1 MYFVKYGE
9 NYIHDPRIGL
19 VLSEAN
25 LDTELNKSD
34 ILTFTITKNHK
45 FYDVLKERDKEN
57 PVSVLWDDEIMFR
70 GEITTIES
78 DFYLTKTITCR
89 GELSY
94 LNDSIVRPYST
105 LEGETSRTAP
115 STVDGY
121 FEFLINEH
129 NSQVE
134 ESKRFK
140 IGRNEGVLL
149 DPNNYIYRSDIT
161 YPYVG
166 ETIKDK
172 IINSIGGYLKLD
184 YNKDGTRTISLL
196 KEVEEVNSQLID
208 FGVNLLDFVKNDETA
223 STISFIIP
231 LGATINDENEDTI
244 DEYLTITDE
253 PDGEIERGYV
263 KYGDMIYSL
272 NTVSKFGFIGK
283 TERFDDITVAS
294 NLVRAGLAALKE
306 YDNPITTIEIK
317 AIDLSIIKPDYK
329 QIQVGQYIHARSK
342 PHNFDSYM
350 LCSKISYDL
359 IQPDN
364 NVFTLG
370 HVYDTFTGRS
380 NTAIDTLNKS
390 LADSTGENYK
400 LPTATDEILGG
411 VKVGEGL
418 TIDENGRL
426 NGASPYVLPISSND
440 ILGGVKVG
448 YGLAIDDDG
457 TLNVTVEG
465 GSSYV
470 AEREVSAS
478 LYYARTASY
487 EVSASLYYAGTALYE
502 GEAELPSNPDS
513 IHTLSFCM
521 DTGKINEDFIYTETM
536 GYNPVGLEELVAFTR
551 KEITPAGNKIFTRS
565 SRRYTQSSKKDVEWN
580 RIEGHAYYYD
590 IEYNEEG
597 EVIRFKKGW
606 KYEYSLGNNNDEIL
620 GPLDGSYNEAI
631 DWYIEL
637 DSDGRYEFRGY
648 VKPGIIAAFYELD
661 GYYYRC
667 YYEGQLMLEFRAI
680 AAIPEVNIV
689 YWRV

>member
-1 MYFVKYGE
+1 MYFIKYGE
-9 NYIHDPRIGL
+9 KYIHDPRTNTI
-19 VLSEAN
+19 LSEAV
-25 LDTELNKSD
+25 LDTEINKSD
-34 ILTFTITKNHK
+34 ILTFSITSSHK
-45 FYDVLKERDKEN
+45 LYNIIKERDRDN
-57 PVSVLWDDEIMFR
+57 LVSVLWDDEILFR

-78 DFYLTKTITCR
+78 NFYLTKTITCR

-105 LEGETSRTAP
+105 LEGEVSRTAP
-115 STVDGY
+115 SSVDGY

-134 ESKRFK
+134 ASKRFK
-140 IGRNEGVLL
+140 IGKNEGALL
-149 DPNNYIYRSDIT
+149 DSNNYIYRSDIT
-161 YPYVG
+161 YPFVG

-172 IINSIGGYLKLD
+172 IINSIGGYLKLE

-196 KEVEEVNSQLID
+196 KEVGEVNSQLID

-244 DEYLTITDE
+244 DEYLTIADE
-253 PDGEIERGYV
+253 PDGELEYGYV

-283 TERFDDITVAS
+283 AERFDDITVAS
-294 NLVRAGLAALKE
+294 NLVKAGLAALKE

-317 AIDLSIIKPDYK
+317 AVDLSIIKPDYK

-426 NGASPYVLPISSND
+426 NGTKPYSLPTASNLV
-440 ILGGVKVG
+440 LGGIKVG
-448 YGLAIDDDG
+448 KGLTIDENGVLSAVGGGTSIIDASITFDARAMSVENGTINGTVPIGGWTSMEFNLCGHKAKHHDSSSAIDHLW
-457 TLNVTVEG
+457 TISCSSVTDPKG
-465 GSSYV
+465 ITYDN
-470 AEREVSAS
+470 
-478 LYYARTASY
+478 LDY
-487 EVSASLYYAGTALYE
+487 ELT
-502 GEAELPSNPDS
+502 
-513 IHTLSFCM
+513 
-521 DTGKINEDFIYTETM
+521 
-536 GYNPVGLEELVAFTR
+536 
-551 KEITPAGNKIFTRS
+551 EITPPENIGFTRGS
-565 SRRYTQSSKKDVEWN
+565 WMYFGVNIAKSKST
-580 RIEGHAYYYD
+580 YFYD
-590 IEYNEEG
+590 IVYDSEGRCTDYSVGHTYTYFEPNPVNAELEGSENDIIRWMMEEESG
-597 EVIRFKKGW
+597 KK
-606 KYEYSLGNNNDEIL
+606 
-620 GPLDGSYNEAI
+620 
-631 DWYIEL
+631 YI
-637 DSDGRYEFRGY
+637 RGY
-648 VKPGIIAAFYELD
+648 VKDNYAIIKDGDTSNVYYPGQRI
-661 GYYYRC
+661 
-667 YYEGQLMLEFRAI
+667 MNLEYNSDWVPNNGFNLKCKYIRFL
-680 AAIPEVNIV
+680 E
-689 YWRV
+689 

>member
-1 MYFVKYGE
+1 MYFIKYGE
-9 NYIHDPRIGL
+9 KYIHDPRTNTI
-19 VLSEAN
+19 LSEAV
-25 LDTELNKSD
+25 LDTEINKSD
-34 ILTFTITKNHK
+34 ILTFSITSSHK
-45 FYDVLKERDKEN
+45 LYNIIKERDRDN
-57 PVSVLWDDEIMFR
+57 LVSVLWDDEILFR

-78 DFYLTKTITCR
+78 NFYLTKTITCR

-105 LEGETSRTAP
+105 LEGEVSRTAP
-115 STVDGY
+115 SSVDGY

-134 ESKRFK
+134 ASKRFK
-140 IGRNEGVLL
+140 IGKNEGALL
-149 DPNNYIYRSDIT
+149 DSNNYIYRSDIT
-161 YPYVG
+161 YPFVG

-184 YNKDGTRTISLL
+184 YDKDGTRTISLL
-196 KEVEEVNSQLID
+196 KEVGEVNSQLID

-244 DEYLTITDE
+244 DEYLTIADE
-253 PDGEIERGYV
+253 PDGELEYGYV
-263 KYGDMIYSL
+263 KYGDMIYSV

-283 TERFDDITVAS
+283 AERFDDITVAS
-294 NLVRAGLAALKE
+294 NLVKAGLAALKE

-317 AIDLSIIKPDYK
+317 AVDLSIIKPDYK

-400 LPTATDEILGG
+400 LPTATNEILGG

-426 NGASPYVLPISSND
+426 NGASPYVLPISSNT

-457 TLNVTVEG
+457 TLNVTVAG

-487 EVSASLYYAGTALYE
+487 E

-513 IHTLSFCM
+513 IHTLSFHM
-521 DTGKINEDFIYTETM
+521 DSGTPDQDFIHTKIM
-536 GYNPVGLEELVAFTR
+536 GYNPAGVETYVGFTR
-551 KEITPAGNKIFTRS
+551 EEITPSDNKIFTRS
-565 SRRYTQSSKKDVEWN
+565 QRRYVTPSSKDVLWN
-580 RIEGHAYYYD
+580 QIEGHIVYYD
-590 IEYNEEG
+590 IKYNNQG
-597 EVIRFKKGW
+597 EVTGFKEKW
-606 KYEYSLGNNNDEIL
+606 EYTYSLGNNNDEIL
-620 GPLDGSYNEAI
+620 GPLDGSDNEAI

-637 DSDGRYEFRGY
+637 NSSGKYEFRGY
-648 VKPGIIAAFYELD
+648 VKPGIIAAFYETN
-661 GYYYRC
+661 GYYYKC
-667 YYEGQLMLEFRAI
+667 YYEGQLMI
-680 AAIPEVNIV
+680 AFTATSLDELVDIV

>member
-1 MYFVKYGE
+1 MYFIKYGE
-9 NYIHDPRIGL
+9 KYIHDPRTNTI
-19 VLSEAN
+19 LSEAV
-25 LDTELNKSD
+25 LDTEINKSD
-34 ILTFTITKNHK
+34 ILTFSITSTHK
-45 FYDVLKERDKEN
+45 LYNIIKERDRDN
-57 PVSVLWDDEIMFR
+57 LVSVLWDDEILFR

-78 DFYLTKTITCR
+78 NFYLTKSVTCR

-105 LEGETSRTAP
+105 LEGEVSRTAP
-115 STVDGY
+115 SSVDGY

-134 ESKRFK
+134 VSKRFK
-140 IGRNEGVLL
+140 IGKNEGALL
-149 DPNNYIYRSDIT
+149 DSNNYIYRSDIT
-161 YPYVG
+161 YPFVG

-172 IINSIGGYLKLD
+172 IINSIGGYLKLE

-196 KEVEEVNSQLID
+196 KEVDEVNSQLID

-244 DEYLTITDE
+244 DEYLTIADE
-253 PDGEIERGYV
+253 PDGELEYGYV
-263 KYGDMIYSL
+263 KYGDMIYSVE
-272 NTVSKFGFIGK
+272 TVAKFGFIGK
-283 TERFDDITVAS
+283 AERFDDITVAS
-294 NLVRAGLAALKE
+294 NLVKAGLAALKE

-400 LPTATDEILGG
+400 LPTATNEILGG

-426 NGASPYVLPISSND
+426 NGTKPYSLPTASNLV
-440 ILGGVKVG
+440 LGGVKVG
-448 YGLAIDDDG
+448 KGLSIDENGVLSTVGGG
-457 TLNVTVEG
+457 TSIIDASITFSARAMSVDTTTDEPLPSHPDSWTEKKFFLCCDTSGSHEDKTVTYSEVMGTNPKGGEVRISYTNTEIIPHPCNIGFTRHRQMYEG
-465 GSSYV
+465 RYFRKAYWHQWFYDITYNSAGEVVDYKVGSESFDFPANPVNAELEGSENEALLWMLEDHIDSVPTRQYITAYV
-470 AEREVSAS
+470 KDNIVVIYDNKLFYPGQRVI
-478 LYYARTASY
+478 ASY
-487 EVSASLYYAGTALYE
+487 GDYSIDITIKYKKIHNSSTIG
-502 GEAELPSNPDS
+502 GE
-513 IHTLSFCM
+513 T
-521 DTGKINEDFIYTETM
+521 
-536 GYNPVGLEELVAFTR
+536 
-551 KEITPAGNKIFTRS
+551 
-565 SRRYTQSSKKDVEWN
+565 
-580 RIEGHAYYYD
+580 
-590 IEYNEEG
+590 
-597 EVIRFKKGW
+597 
-606 KYEYSLGNNNDEIL
+606 
-620 GPLDGSYNEAI
+620 
-631 DWYIEL
+631 
-637 DSDGRYEFRGY
+637 
-648 VKPGIIAAFYELD
+648 
-661 GYYYRC
+661 
-667 YYEGQLMLEFRAI
+667 
-680 AAIPEVNIV
+680 
-689 YWRV
+689 

>member
-1 MYFVKYGE
+1 MYFIKYGE

-25 LDTELNKSD
+25 LDTEINKSD

-45 FYDVLKERDKEN
+45 LYDVLKERDKEN

-105 LEGETSRTAP
+105 LEGEVSRTAP
-115 STVDGY
+115 SSVDGY

-140 IGRNEGVLL
+140 IGKNEGALL
-149 DPNNYIYRSDIT
+149 DSNNYIYRSDIT
-161 YPYVG
+161 YPFVG

-196 KEVEEVNSQLID
+196 KEVDEINSQLID

-244 DEYLTITDE
+244 DEYLTIADE
-253 PDGEIERGYV
+253 PDGELEYGYV
-263 KYGDMIYSL
+263 KYGDMIYSV

-283 TERFDDITVAS
+283 AERFDDITVAS
-294 NLVRAGLAALKE
+294 NLVKAGLAALKE

-380 NTAIDTLNKS
+380 NTAIDNLNKS

-426 NGASPYVLPISSND
+426 NGTKPYSLPTASNLV
-440 ILGGVKVG
+440 LGGIKVG
-448 YGLAIDDDG
+448 KGLTIDENGVLSAVGGG
-457 TLNVTVEG
+457 TSIIDASITFSARAMSVDTTTGEPLPSHPDSWTEKKFYLCGNNSSSHYDEIVTYSEVIGNNPKGEPVRISYTNTEIIPHPCNIGFTRHRQMYEGRFLKKAYWHQWFYDISYDSSGNVVDYKVGSESFDFPANPINSELEG
-465 GSSYV
+465 SENEALLWMFEDHIDSVPSRKYITAYV
-470 AEREVSAS
+470 KDNIVVIYDNKLFYPGQRVI
-478 LYYARTASY
+478 ASY
-487 EVSASLYYAGTALYE
+487 GDY
-502 GEAELPSNPDS
+502 S
-513 IHTLSFCM
+513 INITIKYK
-521 DTGKINEDFIYTETM
+521 KIHN
-536 GYNPVGLEELVAFTR
+536 
-551 KEITPAGNKIFTRS
+551 S
-565 SRRYTQSSKKDVEWN
+565 ST
-580 RIEGHAYYYD
+580 IG
-590 IEYNEEG
+590 G
-597 EVIRFKKGW
+597 
-606 KYEYSLGNNNDEIL
+606 
-620 GPLDGSYNEAI
+620 
-631 DWYIEL
+631 
-637 DSDGRYEFRGY
+637 
-648 VKPGIIAAFYELD
+648 
-661 GYYYRC
+661 
-667 YYEGQLMLEFRAI
+667 
-680 AAIPEVNIV
+680 
-689 YWRV
+689 

>member
-1 MYFVKYGE
+1 MYFIKYGE
-9 NYIHDPRIGL
+9 KYIHDPRTNTI
-19 VLSEAN
+19 LSEAV
-25 LDTELNKSD
+25 LDTEINKSD
-34 ILTFTITKNHK
+34 ILTFSITSTHNL
-45 FYDVLKERDKEN
+45 YNIIKERDRDN
-57 PVSVLWDDEIMFR
+57 LVSVLWDDEILFR

-78 DFYLTKTITCR
+78 NFYLTKSVTCR

-105 LEGETSRTAP
+105 LEGEVSRTAP

-121 FEFLINEH
+121 FEFLIREH

-140 IGRNEGVLL
+140 IGRNEGALL

-253 PDGEIERGYV
+253 PDGELEYGYV

-294 NLVRAGLAALKE
+294 NLVKAGLAALKE

-350 LCSKISYDL
+350 LCSKISYDI

-400 LPTATDEILGG
+400 LPTASDKILGG
-411 VKVGEGL
+411 IKVGEGL

-426 NGASPYVLPISSND
+426 NGTKPYSLPTASNLV
-440 ILGGVKVG
+440 LGGIKVG
-448 YGLAIDDDG
+448 KGLSIDENGVLSAVGGG
-457 TLNVTVEG
+457 TSIIDASITFAARDMSVETTTDEPLPSHSDSWIEKEFYLCG
-465 GSSYV
+465 D
-470 AEREVSAS
+470 
-478 LYYARTASY
+478 TASTHY
-487 EVSASLYYAGTALYE
+487 DDTVIYSEVMGTNPSGNEVRISYTNEEIIPHPRNIGFARHRQMYE
-502 GEAELPSNPDS
+502 GRYPKKAYWRQWFYDIVYNSDGEVVSWKVGSESFDFKANNVNAELEGSENEALLWMLEDNIDS
-513 IHTLSFCM
+513 V
-521 DTGKINEDFIYTETM
+521 
-536 GYNPVGLEELVAFTR
+536 PTR
-551 KEITPAGNKIFTRS
+551 KYITA
-565 SRRYTQSSKKDVEWN
+565 
-580 RIEGHAYYYD
+580 
-590 IEYNEEG
+590 
-597 EVIRFKKGW
+597 
-606 KYEYSLGNNNDEIL
+606 
-620 GPLDGSYNEAI
+620 
-631 DWYIEL
+631 
-637 DSDGRYEFRGY
+637 Y
-648 VKPGIIAAFYELD
+648 VKD
-661 GYYYRC
+661 
-667 YYEGQLMLEFRAI
+667 
-680 AAIPEVNIV
+680 NIV
-689 YWRV
+689 VIYNGYLFYPGQRVIASYGDSSIGITIKYKKIHNSSTIGGET

>member
-1 MYFVKYGE
+1 MYFIKYGE
-9 NYIHDPRIGL
+9 KYIHDPRTDTIL
-19 VLSEAN
+19 PEAN
-25 LDTELNKSD
+25 LDTEINKSD

-45 FYDVLKERDKEN
+45 LYDVLKERDKEN

-105 LEGETSRTAP
+105 LDGEVSRTAP
-115 STVDGY
+115 SSVNGY

-129 NSQVE
+129 TSQVE

-140 IGRNEGVLL
+140 IGRNEGALL

-244 DEYLTITDE
+244 DEYLTIADE
-253 PDGEIERGYV
+253 PDGEIESGYV

-317 AIDLSIIKPDYK
+317 AIDLSIIKPDYNH
-329 QIQVGQYIHARSK
+329 IQVGQYIHARSK

-426 NGASPYVLPISSND
+426 NGTKPYSLPIASD
-440 ILGGVKVG
+440 VVLGGVKVG
-448 YGLAIDDDG
+448 KGLSIDENGVLSTVGGG
-457 TLNVTVEG
+457 TSIIDASITFAARAMSVETTTDEPLPSHPDSWIEKKFYLCGDNSSSHYDEVVTYSEVIGDNPKGEPVRI
-465 GSSYV
+465 SYTNT
-470 AEREVSAS
+470 EIIPHPCNIGFTRH
-478 LYYARTASY
+478 RQM
-487 EVSASLYYAGTALYE
+487 YE
-502 GEAELPSNPDS
+502 GRFL
-513 IHTLSFCM
+513 
-521 DTGKINEDFIYTETM
+521 
-536 GYNPVGLEELVAFTR
+536 
-551 KEITPAGNKIFTRS
+551 
-565 SRRYTQSSKKDVEWN
+565 KK
-580 RIEGHAYYYD
+580 AYWHQWFYD
-590 IEYNEEG
+590 IVYN
-597 EVIRFKKGW
+597 
-606 KYEYSLGNNNDEIL
+606 S
-620 GPLDGSYNEAI
+620 DGEAI
-631 DWYIEL
+631 DWKVDYESFDFPANPVNAELEGSENEALLWMLEDHIDSVPTRQYITA
-637 DSDGRYEFRGY
+637 Y
-648 VKPGIIAAFYELD
+648 VKD
-661 GYYYRC
+661 
-667 YYEGQLMLEFRAI
+667 
-680 AAIPEVNIV
+680 NIV
-689 YWRV
+689 VIYNGYLFYPGQRVIQSYGDYTINITIKYKKIHNSSIIGGET